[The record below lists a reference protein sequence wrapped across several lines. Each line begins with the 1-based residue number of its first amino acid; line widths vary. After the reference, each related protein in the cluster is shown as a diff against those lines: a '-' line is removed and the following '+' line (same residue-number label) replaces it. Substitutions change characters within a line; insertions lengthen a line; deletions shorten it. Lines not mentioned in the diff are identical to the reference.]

1 MIGALNA
8 RRAECS
14 ARCGVAVCGVVV
26 WGVAGWGVA
35 GWGGDPLSTG
45 SDRVLDGLGPES
57 GGGRQ

>member
-26 WGVAGWGVA
+26 WGVAGWG
-35 GWGGDPLSTG
+35 GDPLSTG